1 MSIFRAEVPCP
12 AHRKN
17 PRIVA
22 LIVFAAIYLLGSIF
36 GGVALAWI
44 ALHPPRRPITL
55 AEQQNVEAWASANAV
70 TLRDVAI
77 TTDDGVTLRGW
88 FLRPSQ
94 SNGDAVILL
103 HGVSDNRLG
112 MYGYG
117 KALLSEH
124 YSVLL
129 PDARAHGL
137 SEGLG
142 SYGFKEA
149 NDIHQWVNWIE
160 EAAGPRC
167 VFGLGESM
175 GAAELL
181 QSLSKEPRFCA
192 VVAESPFASFRE
204 VAYARFGRQFST
216 GPWLGQTI
224 FRPAVEAGFLYL
236 RLKYGMNM
244 EDVSPTEA
252 VRHTKVPVLL
262 IHGMDD
268 TNIPP
273 FHSEEIQAANP
284 SDVQL
289 WKVPGAVH
297 TGAYAAAPDEFR
309 QRIYGWFTSH

>member
-1 MSIFRAEVPCP
+1 MSTARVEVPRP
-12 AHRKN
+12 AHRKKF
-17 PRIVA
+17 RIAA
-22 LIVFAAIYLLGSIF
+22 LIVCVSIYLLGCIF
-36 GGVALAWI
+36 GGVALGWI
-44 ALHPPRRPITL
+44 ALHPPRRPITPT
-55 AEQQNVEAWASANAV
+55 EREHVEGWASANAV

-77 TTDDGVTLRGW
+77 TAEDGTILRGW

-117 KALLSEH
+117 KALLSQH

-149 NDIHQWVNWIE
+149 EDIHQWVSWIE
-160 EAAGPRC
+160 SADHPRC
-167 VFGLGESM
+167 VYGLGESM

-181 QSLSKEPRFCA
+181 QSLGKEPRFCA

-204 VAYARFGRQFST
+204 VAYARFGRQFGT

-244 EDVSPTEA
+244 EKVWPTEA
-252 VRHTKVPVLL
+252 VRHTKVPILL
-262 IHGMDD
+262 IHGMND

-297 TGAYAAAPDEFR
+297 TGAYAVAPDEFR
-309 QRIYGWFTSH
+309 QRVYGWFTSH